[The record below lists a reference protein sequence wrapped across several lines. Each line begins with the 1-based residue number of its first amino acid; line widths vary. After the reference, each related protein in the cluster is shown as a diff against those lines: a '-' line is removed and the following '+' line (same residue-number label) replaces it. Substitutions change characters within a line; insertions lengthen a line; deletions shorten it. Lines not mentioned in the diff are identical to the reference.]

1 MYLLRSKV
9 SQNHHHNHHKKHHKR
24 SGIDKS
30 TYITTGLLASSIYA
44 CVMYTSLKTF
54 LTGIIVAYFP
64 SMGLR
69 QSTGLVESVERVYH
83 PTPGSWGL
91 NLPIGFALAKLV
103 FQKAIQA
110 PRFEQEENAEG
121 EKGLIKWIGDWFG
134 PRGKTVVKRSL
145 WSAGY
150 MGIDTLVRL
159 AGVTKGGSLE
169 GAAAVAG
176 VWVSATLLIGTV
188 FGWIGQE

>member
-9 SQNHHHNHHKKHHKR
+9 SQKHHHHHKKHHKR
-24 SGIDKS
+24 SRVDRS

-54 LTGIIVAYFP
+54 LTGVIVAYFP

-91 NLPIGFALAKLV
+91 NLPIGFALAELV

-110 PRFEQEENAEG
+110 PRLDQEEKVVG
-121 EKGLIKWIGDWFG
+121 EKGLIKRIWDWFG
-134 PRGKTVVKRSL
+134 PRGKTVVSRSL
-145 WSAGY
+145 WAAGN

-159 AGVTKGGSLE
+159 AGVTEGGSLE

-176 VWVSATLLIGTV
+176 VWVSATLLTGAV

>member
-1 MYLLRSKV
+1 
-9 SQNHHHNHHKKHHKR
+9 
-24 SGIDKS
+24 
-30 TYITTGLLASSIYA
+30 
-44 CVMYTSLKTF
+44 MYTSLTTF
-54 LTGIIVAYFP
+54 LTGVIVAYFP

-91 NLPIGFALAKLV
+91 NPPIGFALAELV
-103 FQKAIQA
+103 FQKAIQV
-110 PRFEQEENAEG
+110 PRTGQEEKAEG
-121 EKGLIKWIGDWFG
+121 EKGLFKRIWDWFG
-134 PRGKTVVKRSL
+134 PRDKTVIKRSL
-145 WSAGY
+145 WAAGY

-159 AGVTKGGSLE
+159 AGVARGGSLE

-176 VWVSATLLIGTV
+176 VWVSATLLIGAV